1 MPEDIAALAQKLLD
15 EQAQCALITPSV
27 LHLDSEETIVIDG
40 HNKASEAEV
49 EIQDFTNRGLS
60 LAKHKISLNNG
71 NQFLSTATVKIPSKN
86 LAKNPKSKQ
95 YVYVTV
101 KSPMCNLEKVVPLSY
116 QSGYVFIQPNKAIY
130 TPGSTVHYHMF
141 FMNHKMSSVKTTMIT
156 ELLASPLISQK
167 QKSKPKDRWTPRVC
181 PGENPENV
189 IVKREKVQTEEDSG
203 IISSSH
209 NLTDPVSPGVWT
221 ISAKYE
227 DSPEQN
233 YSAHFEVKEY
243 VLPTFEVQ
251 LIPEKKYFHVDDSEF
266 SVDIKA
272 NYHFGK
278 PVNGM
283 AFGTF
288 GVKKDDVRTNLQD
301 TLRRILI
308 VDGLGRVVL
317 RREDLVKSFSNEDEM
332 LQHSLYM
339 SATITTDSGREM
351 VENKLEDI
359 YIVRSP
365 YKVLLT
371 KIPKYFKVG
380 MPFDLLVF
388 VTNPDGSPANRVPVV
403 AEPGEVEG
411 ITGPEGTTR
420 LTLNTGS
427 DMKALQITVRT
438 SHPALPSTQQ
448 ATATMTANAYQP
460 DGNYLHIG
468 ISATEVKPG
477 DDLAVNFNIPNTNM
491 AAQNQIQHITYLI
504 MNKGQIQKMG
514 RQPRQQG
521 QKLVTM
527 SLPITEE
534 FTPSFCIV
542 GYYIA
547 RNEIVSDSMWVD
559 VTNSSMET
567 VSMMGKTKRDNEV
580 QSPGSTMKLQLQ
592 ADHMAKVALMAIDK
606 RVSAMPLNSEF
617 KTSQKKV
624 RDSVEKSDLGCS
636 PGSGADSMRV
646 FYDAGLALQT
656 SFHTTTHQR
665 SECEVH
671 GTRRRHFSIHL
682 TEKETIHGPAAARRR
697 RASTQLVGKR
707 TTNGADDDAAY
718 LQDADIVS
726 RIDNPESWLWTVEQM
741 TEAPDKNGIST
752 KVLDVALKDS
762 ITTWEVMAVSLSQ
775 NKGIHVSKPY
785 EIQVL
790 QDFFIDLRM
799 PYSVVRDKQVEIRA
813 VMYNYGSDKIKVRAE
828 LTHNPEFSS
837 LSTAK
842 ANYRQ
847 IVEIR
852 PQSSVVVPFTL
863 VPLSL
868 GDHDVEVKAAVSG
881 QSVSDGIRKKLRVV
895 PEGIRINKIVKQMTL
910 DPQAKGKVFNGSAEV
925 LKGLQIIGPPTY
937 VSSDGPFVLDGVQEE
952 AVYPLD
958 VKDIIPRTDFE
969 ILVTYEGNPRVI
981 QTAEDVIDGA
991 NLSPL
996 IAVPQGSGEQAMM
1009 TMAPNVIATIY
1020 LDATDQWGR
1029 IGVNRRTEALNN
1041 IKQGYKHQLGFR
1053 KPDSSY
1059 AAWING
1065 PSCTWLNAYI
1075 AKILALAHPLVDIE
1089 SNALCGAVKWSILE
1103 RQMSD
1108 GRFREDFTMYNAE
1121 MTGGVES
1128 SSDDVALTAFV
1139 LIAML
1144 ESEKICSPHVRNLK
1158 VGIEKATNFLLG
1170 HYPGLVKLYTIAITS
1185 YALAMAGAI
1194 DNPEKLRSASAA
1206 YPVFPSQDKVQWND
1220 PGDRLVT
1227 IEATSYALLA
1237 YSRLQQFDHAGP
1249 IVRWLKEQ
1257 NFFGADSGSTQA
1269 ALVMFQALAQY
1280 KTDIA
1285 SLSEMDLEVSINLP
1299 ESPSPITYNIKVDN
1313 ALVAHSTVIRTN
1325 KEFTVKAKGKGQG
1338 TMMVTSAYYAPVS
1351 EKEKEGKN
1359 FDLSVT
1365 ATEEANDAGPEGDL
1379 ITASLEIF
1387 VRHLKD
1393 KDATMSILDISMMT
1407 GFVPDIK
1414 SLNRLNREADKNSS
1428 KYEINKDAADKGILL
1443 IYLDKISHKHDE
1455 SIRLNVQQIYRAG
1468 LIQPGSVTVYE
1479 YNAPENGYTKFYQVE
1494 KNSNLLRTI

>member
-1 MPEDIAALAQKLLD
+1 MGSRVLCLTLLAILPAGYGQP
-15 EQAQCALITPSV
+15 CALITPSV

-156 ELLASPLISQK
+156 ELL
-167 QKSKPKDRWTPRVC
+167 
-181 PGENPENV
+181 NPENV

-339 SATITTDSGREM
+339 SATITTDSGEEM

-671 GTRRRHFSIHL
+671 
-682 TEKETIHGPAAARRR
+682 AARRR

-707 TTNGADDDAAY
+707 TTNGMLSSSGADDDAAY

-910 DPQAKGKVFNGSAEV
+910 DPQAKGK
-925 LKGLQIIGPPTY
+925 
-937 VSSDGPFVLDGVQEE
+937 DGVQEE

-1194 DNPEKLRSASAA
+1194 DNPEKLRSASA
-1206 YPVFPSQDKVQWND
+1206 DKVQWND

-1365 ATEEANDAGPEGDL
+1365 ATEEANGPEGDL